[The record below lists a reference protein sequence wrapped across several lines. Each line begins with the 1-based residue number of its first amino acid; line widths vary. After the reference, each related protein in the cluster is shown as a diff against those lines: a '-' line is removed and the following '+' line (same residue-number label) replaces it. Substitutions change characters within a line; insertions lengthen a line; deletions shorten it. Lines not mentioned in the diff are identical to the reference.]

1 MPPGR
6 MFKSCGWVSKPQ
18 KYTNMAILCAFYV
31 RPLSYRGCHF
41 LGRNHNFWPKIEI
54 FRNFDEIAT
63 QTGWSRSISMK
74 CNSLVKASNN
84 HFGHPDPNSLVTQ
97 PLPSAGTADH
107 ASGNHWPELAFC
119 LARMDPMVA

>member
-1 MPPGR
+1 MPSGR
-6 MFKSCGWVSKPQ
+6 MFKSCGWVPKPQ

-31 RPLSYRGCHF
+31 RALSYSGCHF
-41 LGRNHNFWPKIEI
+41 LGRNYDFWPKIEI